1 MNYEA
6 LDAFGINVSA
16 ASLENSEYV
25 KSLGK
30 SWNQLSDNE
39 KMMAVYNEVT
49 RQGASAQGLA
59 KQEASGFGMQM
70 KLLWQS
76 IKETVGAIGEQL
88 LPVLEPM
95 VQKFLEVT
103 QKVAQW
109 VSENP
114 KLTQTILMVVG
125 AIGLLLAI
133 VGPII
138 MAIGMA
144 GMAMM
149 AFSAVS
155 LPVVG
160 AITAI
165 IAIITALVAAGIWL
179 ATHWDEVKAKATEVW
194 ENIKTTISNLVTQC
208 IDWITQKWQDASNW
222 IKNTWNTISSTAS
235 QVWNNIKTTVSNLV
249 TGLLNNIK
257 TIIDNIK
264 NTVSNAWNTIKSVS
278 SSVWEGIKN
287 TISTMI
293 SNAYNSVKNVVSL
306 IKAVFSGDL
315 SSAKQIVSNIFT
327 NIRDTISNTI
337 NKAKDTVK
345 SAIDKMK
352 GFFNFSW
359 SLPKIKLPHFSITGG
374 FSLNPPKAPKFNV
387 EWYRDGGIMTNP
399 TTFGFNP
406 MTGKSMVG
414 GEAGHEAILPLKELP
429 RLMREMGYIGNNEGQ
444 TTVVKLD
451 IDGREFARAVA
462 KYVREEI
469 DNLNNRDRGRGGLA
483 W

>member
-6 LDAFGINVSA
+6 LDAFGINLSA
-16 ASLENSEYV
+16 NTLQNSEYV

-315 SSAKQIVSNIFT
+315 SGA
-327 NIRDTISNTI
+327 
-337 NKAKDTVK
+337 NK
-345 SAIDKMK
+345 
-352 GFFNFSW
+352 
-359 SLPKIKLPHFSITGG
+359 
-374 FSLNPPKAPKFNV
+374 
-387 EWYRDGGIMTNP
+387 
-399 TTFGFNP
+399 
-406 MTGKSMVG
+406 
-414 GEAGHEAILPLKELP
+414 
-429 RLMREMGYIGNNEGQ
+429 
-444 TTVVKLD
+444 
-451 IDGREFARAVA
+451 
-462 KYVREEI
+462 
-469 DNLNNRDRGRGGLA
+469 
-483 W
+483 